1 VYVNSIN
8 YFRGISIIFIVFG
21 HCIYLVDFKYNSILG
36 YTIQNLTQGGTSFFV
51 FISGFLFHHIFY
63 KKFEFKEFMIKKT
76 KYVLVP
82 YLILSTIPIVY
93 LLIKICISGIL
104 SSNTLSLRYDEL
116 LAFPIFRHYIT
127 GVSKSFIGYWYIPF
141 IMIVF
146 AMSPLFVRFIKLKMK
161 TSILITL
168 FLLICSV
175 FIHKSLEGI
184 EYNMFSV
191 FQNVF
196 YFLPIYLLGIISSEK
211 KDILHSKIKGKEFY
225 ILCIAL
231 SLAVIQAYIGEL
243 GNYHKDPFTFGGI
256 DLMIIQKILL
266 CLFFM
271 IFLNRF
277 ENYKLRFLEIIAAN
291 SFGVYFTHGII
302 ISFFTTIKKK
312 LDFSFT
318 SNSFI
323 TYCLVTIL
331 IFFIS
336 IIATLFVKR
345 LFPKYSRYLI
355 GS

>member
-1 VYVNSIN
+1 MYLNSLN

-21 HCIYLVDFKYNSILG
+21 HCLYLVDYNYNSILG

-63 KKFEFKEFMIKKT
+63 KKFELKRFMIKKT

-82 YLILSTIPIVY
+82 YLILSSIPIVF
-93 LLIKICISGIL
+93 LLLKISVGSVL
-104 SSNTLSLRYDEL
+104 SSDTLSLHYDEL
-116 LAFPIFRHYIT
+116 LVFPMFRHYLT
-127 GVSKSFIGYWYIPF
+127 GVDRSFIGYWYIPF

-146 AMSPLFVRFIKLKMK
+146 AMSPLFVRFINFKQK
-161 TSILITL
+161 TKIIVTI

-175 FIHKSLEGI
+175 LMHRGTEH
-184 EYNMFSV
+184 NMFSV

-196 YFLPIYLLGIISSEK
+196 YFTPIYLFGILASEK
-211 KDILHSKIKGKEFY
+211 KEILYSKIKGKEFY
-225 ILCIAL
+225 ILSIAV
-231 SLAVIQAYIGEL
+231 SLAIFQAYIGEF

-266 CLFFM
+266 CFFFM

-277 ENYKLRFLEIIAAN
+277 ENYKFRFLDIIATN
-291 SFGVYFTHGII
+291 SFGVFFTHGIV
-302 ISFFTTIKKK
+302 ISFMRIFKEN
-312 LDFSFT
+312 LYASFT

-323 TYCLVTIL
+323 IYCIAAIFVFFLSL
-331 IFFIS
+331 II
-336 IIATLFVKR
+336 TLFIKR
-345 LFPKYSRYLI
+345 IFPNHSRYLV